1 MLSIA
6 MNYPRPFD
14 AQEFRSRDQSRNHP
28 QTGGELQAPGLT
40 SRSFVV
46 FEQASERHPRI

>member
-28 QTGGELQAPGLT
+28 QTGGEIT
-40 SRSFVV
+40 SSRADLAFV
-46 FEQASERHPRI
+46 RCL